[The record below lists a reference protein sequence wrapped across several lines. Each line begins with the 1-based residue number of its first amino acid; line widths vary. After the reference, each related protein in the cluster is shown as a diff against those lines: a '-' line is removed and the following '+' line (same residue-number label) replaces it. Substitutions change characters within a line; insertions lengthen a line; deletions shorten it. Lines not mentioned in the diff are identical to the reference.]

1 MNIIDFLKGAIK
13 KMLGKNNIETALKI
27 DIAISPK
34 LEEKIREWGNIYENK
49 APWLN
54 KDVKSLE
61 LGSSISGEFVRL
73 TIAEMKTEIT
83 GSTRAD
89 FLQEQ
94 YKRML
99 KNLADNLEIG
109 DAKGGLIFKP
119 YVKNGEI
126 YVDFVLQGNFY
137 PISFDDTGKII
148 SIIFATQKTE
158 GNYIYTR
165 LEYHRLEGTDYYIS
179 NTAYKSNNNSS
190 LGKEINL
197 SEVPEWK
204 NIEKEV
210 KIENVEKPLFA
221 YYKPPIANN
230 VDTKSPLG
238 ISVFAKATN
247 LIKDADEQYGRI
259 MWEYE
264 GSEKA
269 VYASTEA
276 LKPRKEVI
284 RNGENRRT
292 KWETPKL
299 KERLFK
305 AIDIDG
311 KDGEGF
317 FKDYSPEVRD
327 EAFWRG
333 LNKILERIEFNVG
346 LAYGTISE
354 PAFSDKT
361 ATEIKTSKQRSYMTV
376 SRMQEN
382 LQTALEDLIY
392 AIDVLT
398 TLYSLAP
405 VGTYQTS
412 FEWGDSVLTDT
423 QVEQTI
429 QMQEVGQGLRSKLR
443 YIMWRYGLTEQ
454 QAQEELDRI
463 QEEKMSN
470 QAAFGFTPINNG
482 DDEE

>member
-1 MNIIDFLKGAIK
+1 
-13 KMLGKNNIETALKI
+13 MLGKSTIETELNI
-27 DIAISPK
+27 DIAVSSK
-34 LEEKIREWGNIYENK
+34 MEAKIREWGNIYENK

-54 KDVKSLE
+54 ENVKSLE
-61 LGSSISGEFVRL
+61 LGSSIASEFVRF
-73 TIAEMKTEIT
+73 TMSEMKTEIT
-83 GSTRAD
+83 GSARAN

-94 YKRML
+94 YKRVL
-99 KNLADNLEIG
+99 GNLADNLEKG
-109 DAKGGLIFKP
+109 NARGGLVFKP
-119 YVKNGEI
+119 YVKNGQI
-126 YVDFVLQGNFY
+126 FVDFIQQGGFY
-137 PISFDDTGKII
+137 PISFDDTGKIT
-148 SIIFATQKTE
+148 SIVFATQKTE
-158 GNYIYTR
+158 GSYIYTR

-179 NTAYKSNNNSS
+179 NTAYKSNNNNS

-204 NIEKEV
+204 DIEKEV
-210 KIENVEKPLFA
+210 QIENVEKPLFA
-221 YYKPPIANN
+221 YYKPPTANN
-230 VDTKSPLG
+230 VDVKSPLG

-247 LIKDADEQYGRI
+247 LIKDADEQYGRV

-269 VYASTEA
+269 VYASIEA
-276 LKPRKEVI
+276 LKPRKEIIKDEEGKRV
-284 RNGENRRT
+284 

-305 AIDIDG
+305 AIDLERKI
-311 KDGEGF
+311 GEGF
-317 FKDYSPEVRD
+317 FEDYSPEIRD

-346 LAYGTISE
+346 LAYGTLSE
-354 PAFSDKT
+354 PSFTDKT
-361 ATEIKTSKQRSYMTV
+361 ATEIKISKQRSYVTV

-382 LQTALEDLIY
+382 LQDALEDLIY
-392 AIDVLT
+392 VIDTLT

-405 VGTYQTS
+405 AGTYQTS

-429 QMQEVGQGLRSKLR
+429 QLQEVGQGLRSKLR

-454 QAQEELDRI
+454 QAQEELDLI
-463 QEEKMSN
+463 QQEKMSN
-470 QAAFGFTPINNG
+470 QEAFGFATDSSI
-482 DDEE
+482 EEE

>member
-1 MNIIDFLKGAIK
+1 MI
-13 KMLGKNNIETALKI
+13 GKNTIESQLNI

-34 LEEKIREWGNIYENK
+34 LESKIREWGNIYENK

-61 LGSSISGEFVRL
+61 LGSAIASEFVRL
-73 TIAEMKTEIT
+73 TTVEMKTEIT
-83 GSTRAD
+83 GSSRAE
-89 FLQEQ
+89 FLHEQ
-94 YKRML
+94 YQKML
-99 KNLADNLEIG
+99 KNLPDNLEKG
-109 DAKGGLIFKP
+109 DAVGGLILKP
-119 YVKNGEI
+119 YVKSGKI
-126 YVDFVLQGNFY
+126 FIDFIVQGNFY

-148 SIIFATQKTE
+148 SIVFATQKTE
-158 GNYIYTR
+158 GDYIYTR

-179 NTAYKSNNNSS
+179 NTAYKSNNNTS

-197 SEVPEWK
+197 TEVPEWK
-204 NIEKEV
+204 DIEKEV

-221 YYKPPIANN
+221 YYKPPLANN

-238 ISVFAKATN
+238 ISVFAKATS
-247 LIKDADEQYGRI
+247 LIKDADEQYGRT

-276 LKPRKEVI
+276 LKPRREVVKDEEGKRI
-284 RNGENRRT
+284 

-299 KERLFK
+299 KDRLFR
-305 AIDIDG
+305 AIDLDG
-311 KDGEGF
+311 KDGTGF
-317 FKDYSPEVRD
+317 FQDYSPEIRD

-361 ATEIKTSKQRSYMTV
+361 ATEIKTSKQRSYDTV

-392 AIDVLT
+392 AIDILT
-398 TLYSLAP
+398 TLYNLAP
-405 VGTYQTS
+405 NGDYQTS
-412 FEWGDSVLTDT
+412 FGWGDSVLTDT

-429 QMQEVGQGLRSKLR
+429 QMQEVGQGLRSKLK

-470 QAAFGFTPINNG
+470 QEAFGFTPNNN
-482 DDEE
+482 EEED

>member
-1 MNIIDFLKGAIK
+1 
-13 KMLGKNNIETALKI
+13 MLGKSNIESELNI

-34 LEEKIREWGNIYENK
+34 LEAKIREWGNIYENK

-61 LGSSISGEFVRL
+61 LGSSIAGEFVRL
-73 TIAEMKTEIT
+73 TTAEMKTEIT
-83 GSTRAD
+83 GSARAI
-89 FLQEQ
+89 FLQQQ
-94 YKRML
+94 YKKML

-109 DAKGGLIFKP
+109 NAKGGLVFKP
-119 YVKNGEI
+119 YVKNEQI
-126 YVDFVLQGNFY
+126 YTDFVQEGLFY
-137 PISFDDTGKII
+137 PISFDDTGRII
-148 SIIFATQKTE
+148 SIVFSSQKTE

-204 NIEKEV
+204 SIEKEV

-238 ISVFAKATN
+238 ISVFAKAVN
-247 LIKDADEQYGRI
+247 LIKDADEQYGRV

-276 LKPRKEVI
+276 LKPRKEII
-284 RNGENRRT
+284 RDEEGKRIN
-292 KWETPKL
+292 WETPKL
-299 KERLFK
+299 KDRLFR
-305 AIDIDG
+305 AIDLDG
-311 KDGEGF
+311 KNGEGF
-317 FKDYSPEVRD
+317 FEDYSPEIRD

-346 LAYGTISE
+346 LAYGTLSE

-361 ATEIKTSKQRSYMTV
+361 ATEIKTSKQRSYVTV

-392 AIDVLT
+392 AMDVLT

-405 VGTYQTS
+405 IGTYQAS

-470 QAAFGFTPINNG
+470 QEAFGFNG
-482 DDEE
+482 NIEEE

>member
-1 MNIIDFLKGAIK
+1 MI
-13 KMLGKNNIETALKI
+13 GKSTIESELNI
-27 DIAISPK
+27 DIAISSK
-34 LEEKIREWGNIYENK
+34 LEAKIREWGNIYENK

-61 LGSSISGEFVRL
+61 LSSSVASEFVRL
-73 TIAEMKTEIT
+73 TTAEMKTEIT
-83 GSTRAD
+83 GSARAS

-94 YKRML
+94 YKKML
-99 KNLADNLEIG
+99 KNLSDNLE
-109 DAKGGLIFKP
+109 KGNARGGIILKP
-119 YVKNGEI
+119 YVKNGQI
-126 YVDFVLQGNFY
+126 FIDFVIQGNFY

-148 SIIFATQKTE
+148 SIVFATQKTE

-190 LGKEINL
+190 LGKKINL
-197 SEVPEWK
+197 LEIPEWK
-204 NIEKEV
+204 DIENEV
-210 KIENVEKPLFA
+210 KIENIEKPLFA

-230 VDTKSPLG
+230 VDAKSPLG
-238 ISVFAKATN
+238 IAVFAKAVN
-247 LIKDADEQYGRI
+247 LIKDADEQYGRVI
-259 MWEYE
+259 WEYE
-264 GSEKA
+264 ASEKA
-269 VYASTEA
+269 VYASIEA
-276 LKPRKEVI
+276 LKPKKEII
-284 RNGENRRT
+284 RDEEGKRV

-305 AIDIDG
+305 AIDIS
-311 KDGEGF
+311 KTNGEDF
-317 FKDYSPEVRD
+317 FQDYSPEIRD

-346 LAYGTISE
+346 LAYGTLSE

-361 ATEIKTSKQRSYMTV
+361 ATEIKTSKQRSYVTV

-382 LQTALEDLIY
+382 LQEALEDLIY

-405 VGTYQTS
+405 AGTYQAS

-454 QAQEELDRI
+454 QAQEELYRI

-470 QAAFGFTPINNG
+470 QEAFGFTENIK
-482 DDEE
+482 EE

>member
-1 MNIIDFLKGAIK
+1 
-13 KMLGKNNIETALKI
+13 MLGKSTIESELNI
-27 DIAISPK
+27 DIAISSK
-34 LEEKIREWGNIYENK
+34 LETKIREWGNIYENK

-61 LGSSISGEFVRL
+61 LGSSIASEFVRL
-73 TIAEMKTEIT
+73 TTAEMKTEIT
-83 GSTRAD
+83 GSARAT

-94 YKRML
+94 YKKIFKL
-99 KNLADNLEIG
+99 LADNLEIG
-109 DAKGGLIFKP
+109 NAKGGLILKP
-119 YVKNGEI
+119 YVKNGQI
-126 YVDFVLQGNFY
+126 YVDFIQQGLFY

-148 SIIFATQKTE
+148 SIVFATQKIE

-165 LEYHRLEGTDYYIS
+165 LEYHRLEGTYYYIS
-179 NTAYKSNNNSS
+179 NTAYKSNNSSS
-190 LGKEINL
+190 LGKNIKL

-204 NIEKEV
+204 DIEKEV
-210 KIENVEKPLFA
+210 KIENIEKPLFA

-230 VDTKSPLG
+230 VDAKSPLG

-247 LIKDADEQYGRI
+247 LIKDADEQYGRV

-269 VYASTEA
+269 IYASIEA
-276 LKPRKEVI
+276 LKPKKEVI
-284 RNGENRRT
+284 RDGEEKRV

-299 KERLFK
+299 KERLFR
-305 AIDIDG
+305 AIDIS
-311 KDGEGF
+311 KTNGEDF
-317 FKDYSPEVRD
+317 FQDYSPEIRD

-346 LAYGTISE
+346 LAYGTLSE

-361 ATEIKTSKQRSYMTV
+361 ATEIKTSKQRSYVTV

-382 LQTALEDLIY
+382 LQTTFEDLIY
-392 AIDVLT
+392 AMDILA

-405 VGTYQTS
+405 LGIYQTS
-412 FEWGDSVLTDT
+412 FKWGDSVLTDT
-423 QVEQTI
+423 QVEQTM
-429 QMQEVGQGLRSKLR
+429 QLQEVGQGLRSKLR
-443 YIMWRYGLTEQ
+443 YIMWRYGLTEE

-463 QEEKMSN
+463 QKEKMSM
-470 QAAFGFTPINNG
+470 QEAFGFTEKHI
-482 DDEE
+482 EEEK

>member
-1 MNIIDFLKGAIK
+1 
-13 KMLGKNNIETALKI
+13 MLGKSTIETQLNI
-27 DIAISPK
+27 DIAVSSK
-34 LEEKIREWGNIYENK
+34 MEAKIREWSNIYENK

-61 LGSSISGEFVRL
+61 LGSSIASEFVRL
-73 TIAEMKTEIT
+73 TMSEMKTEIT
-83 GSTRAD
+83 GSTRAN

-94 YKRML
+94 YKKML
-99 KNLADNLEIG
+99 GNLADNLEKG
-109 DAKGGLIFKP
+109 NARGGLVLKP
-119 YVKNGEI
+119 YVKNGQI
-126 YVDFVLQGNFY
+126 FVDFIQQGDFY

-179 NTAYKSNNNSS
+179 NTAYKSNNNNS

-204 NIEKEV
+204 DIEKEV
-210 KIENVEKPLFA
+210 RIENVEKPLFA
-221 YYKPPIANN
+221 YYKPPTANN
-230 VDTKSPLG
+230 VDAKSPLG

-247 LIKDADEQYGRI
+247 LVEDADEQYGRV

-269 VYASTEA
+269 VYASIEA
-276 LKPRKEVI
+276 LKPRREVI
-284 RNGENRRT
+284 KDEEGKKVR
-292 KWETPKL
+292 WETPKL
-299 KERLFK
+299 KDRLFK
-305 AIDIDG
+305 ALDLDG
-311 KDGEGF
+311 KNGEGF
-317 FKDYSPEVRD
+317 FQDYSPEIRD

-346 LAYGTISE
+346 LAYGTLSE
-354 PAFSDKT
+354 PSFSDKT
-361 ATEIKTSKQRSYMTV
+361 ATEIKTSKQRSYVTV

-382 LQTALEDLIY
+382 LQDALEDLIY
-392 AIDVLT
+392 AIDTLT

-405 VGTYQTS
+405 AGTYQTS

-423 QVEQTI
+423 QVEQTM
-429 QMQEVGQGLRSKLR
+429 QLQEVGQGLRSKLR

-454 QAQEELDRI
+454 QAQEELDLI
-463 QEEKMSN
+463 QKEKMSN
-470 QAAFGFTPINNG
+470 QEAFGFTTNQV
-482 DDEE
+482 EEE

>member
-1 MNIIDFLKGAIK
+1 
-13 KMLGKNNIETALKI
+13 MLGKSTMESELNI
-27 DIAISPK
+27 DIAISSK
-34 LEEKIREWGNIYENK
+34 LEAKIREWGNIYENK

-61 LGSSISGEFVRL
+61 LSSSVASEFVRL
-73 TIAEMKTEIT
+73 TTAEMKTEIT
-83 GSTRAD
+83 GSARAS

-94 YKRML
+94 YKKML
-99 KNLADNLEIG
+99 KNLSDNLE
-109 DAKGGLIFKP
+109 KGNARGGIIFKP
-119 YVKNGEI
+119 YVKNGQI
-126 YVDFVLQGNFY
+126 FIDFVIQGNFY

-148 SIIFATQKTE
+148 SIVFATQKTE

-190 LGKEINL
+190 LGKKINL

-204 NIEKEV
+204 DIEKEV
-210 KIENVEKPLFA
+210 KIENIEKPLFA

-238 ISVFAKATN
+238 IAVFAKAVN
-247 LIKDADEQYGRI
+247 LIKDADEQYGRAI
-259 MWEYE
+259 WEYE
-264 GSEKA
+264 ASEKA
-269 VYASTEA
+269 VYASIEA
-276 LKPRKEVI
+276 LKPKKEII
-284 RNGENRRT
+284 RDEEGKRV

-305 AIDIDG
+305 AIDIS
-311 KDGEGF
+311 KTNGEDF
-317 FKDYSPEVRD
+317 FQDYSPEIRD

-346 LAYGTISE
+346 LAYGTLSE

-361 ATEIKTSKQRSYMTV
+361 ATEIKTSKQRSYVTV

-382 LQTALEDLIY
+382 LQDSLEDLIY

-405 VGTYQTS
+405 AGAYQTS

-470 QAAFGFTPINNG
+470 QEAFGFNG
-482 DDEE
+482 IEEE

>member
-1 MNIIDFLKGAIK
+1 
-13 KMLGKNNIETALKI
+13 MLGKSTIESELNI
-27 DIAISPK
+27 DIAISSK
-34 LEEKIREWGNIYENK
+34 LEAKIREWGNIYENK

-61 LGSSISGEFVRL
+61 LSSSVASEFVRL
-73 TIAEMKTEIT
+73 TTAEMKTEIT
-83 GSTRAD
+83 GSARAS

-94 YKRML
+94 YKKML
-99 KNLADNLEIG
+99 KNLSDNLE
-109 DAKGGLIFKP
+109 KGNARGGIIFKP
-119 YVKNGEI
+119 YVKNGQI
-126 YVDFVLQGNFY
+126 FIDFVIQGNFY

-148 SIIFATQKTE
+148 SIVFATQKTE

-190 LGKEINL
+190 LGKKINL

-204 NIEKEV
+204 DIEKEV
-210 KIENVEKPLFA
+210 KIENIEKPLFA

-238 ISVFAKATN
+238 IAVFAKAVN
-247 LIKDADEQYGRI
+247 LIKDADEQYGRAI
-259 MWEYE
+259 WEYE
-264 GSEKA
+264 ASEKA
-269 VYASTEA
+269 VYASIEA
-276 LKPRKEVI
+276 LKPKKEII
-284 RNGENRRT
+284 RDEEGKRV
-292 KWETPKL
+292 KWEAPKL

-305 AIDIDG
+305 AIDIS
-311 KDGEGF
+311 KTNGEDF
-317 FKDYSPEVRD
+317 FQDYSPEIRD

-346 LAYGTISE
+346 LAYGTLSE

-361 ATEIKTSKQRSYMTV
+361 ATEIKTSKQRSYVTV

-382 LQTALEDLIY
+382 LQDALEDLIY
-392 AIDVLT
+392 AIDILT

-405 VGTYQTS
+405 AGTYQAS

-423 QVEQTI
+423 EREQTL

-454 QAQEELDRI
+454 QAQEELERI
-463 QEEKMSN
+463 QKEKMSN
-470 QAAFGFTPINNG
+470 QEAFGFNG
-482 DDEE
+482 NIEEEK

>member
-1 MNIIDFLKGAIK
+1 
-13 KMLGKNNIETALKI
+13 MLGKSTIESELNI
-27 DIAISPK
+27 DIAISSK
-34 LEEKIREWGNIYENK
+34 LEAKIREWGNIYENK

-61 LGSSISGEFVRL
+61 LSSSVASEFVRL
-73 TIAEMKTEIT
+73 TTAETKTEIT
-83 GSTRAD
+83 GSARAS

-94 YKRML
+94 YKKML
-99 KNLADNLEIG
+99 KNLSDNLE
-109 DAKGGLIFKP
+109 KGNARGGIIFKP
-119 YVKNGEI
+119 YVKNGQI
-126 YVDFVLQGNFY
+126 FIDFVTQGNFY

-148 SIIFATQKTE
+148 SIVFATQKTE

-190 LGKEINL
+190 LGKKINL

-204 NIEKEV
+204 DIEKEV
-210 KIENVEKPLFA
+210 KIENIEKPLFA

-238 ISVFAKATN
+238 IAVFAKAVN
-247 LIKDADEQYGRI
+247 LIKDADEQYGRVI
-259 MWEYE
+259 WEYE
-264 GSEKA
+264 ASEKA
-269 VYASTEA
+269 VYASIEA
-276 LKPRKEVI
+276 LKPKKEII
-284 RNGENRRT
+284 RDEEGKRV

-305 AIDIDG
+305 AIDIS
-311 KDGEGF
+311 KTNGEDF
-317 FKDYSPEVRD
+317 FQDYSPEIRD

-346 LAYGTISE
+346 LAYGTLSE

-361 ATEIKTSKQRSYMTV
+361 ATEIKTSKQRSYVTV

-382 LQTALEDLIY
+382 LQDALEDLIY

-405 VGTYQTS
+405 AGAYQTS

-470 QAAFGFTPINNG
+470 QEAFGFTENIK
-482 DDEE
+482 EE

>member
-1 MNIIDFLKGAIK
+1 
-13 KMLGKNNIETALKI
+13 MLGKSNIESELNI

-34 LEEKIREWGNIYENK
+34 LEAKIREWGNIYENK

-73 TIAEMKTEIT
+73 TTAEMKTEIT
-83 GSTRAD
+83 GSARAT

-94 YKRML
+94 YKKML
-99 KNLADNLEIG
+99 KNLADNLEKG
-109 DAKGGLIFKP
+109 DAKGGLVFKP
-119 YVKNGEI
+119 YVKNGQI
-126 YVDFVLQGNFY
+126 YIDFVQQGLFY

-148 SIIFATQKTE
+148 SIVFVSQKTE
-158 GNYIYTR
+158 GDYIYTR

-204 NIEKEV
+204 DIEKVVE
-210 KIENVEKPLFA
+210 IENIEKPLFS

-238 ISVFAKATN
+238 ISVFAKAIN
-247 LIKDADEQYGRI
+247 LIKDADEQYGRAI
-259 MWEYE
+259 WEYE

-269 VYASTEA
+269 VYASIEA

-284 RNGENRRT
+284 RDGEGKRT

-299 KERLFK
+299 KDRLFK
-305 AIDIDG
+305 AIDLDG
-311 KDGEGF
+311 KNGEGF
-317 FKDYSPEVRD
+317 FKDYSPEIRD

-346 LAYGTISE
+346 LAYGTLSE

-392 AIDVLT
+392 AMDVLT

-405 VGTYQTS
+405 VGTYQAS

-429 QMQEVGQGLRSKLR
+429 QMQEVGLGLRSKLK
-443 YIMWRYGLTEQ
+443 YIMWRYGLTEE
-454 QAQEELDRI
+454 QALEELQEI

-470 QAAFGFTPINNG
+470 REALGFNESI
-482 DDEE
+482 DEE

>member
-1 MNIIDFLKGAIK
+1 
-13 KMLGKNNIETALKI
+13 MLGKSNIESELNI

-34 LEEKIREWGNIYENK
+34 LEAKIREWGNIYENK

-73 TIAEMKTEIT
+73 TTAEMKTEIT
-83 GSTRAD
+83 GSTRAN
-89 FLQEQ
+89 FLQKQ

-99 KNLADNLEIG
+99 ENLADNLEIG
-109 DAKGGLIFKP
+109 NAKGGLVFKP
-119 YVKNGEI
+119 YVKNGQI
-126 YVDFVLQGNFY
+126 YTDFVQEGFFY
-137 PISFDDTGKII
+137 PISFDDTGRII
-148 SIIFATQKTE
+148 SIVFSSQKTE
-158 GNYIYTR
+158 GYYIYTR
-165 LEYHRLEGTDYYIS
+165 LEYHRLVGTYYYIS
-179 NTAYKSNNNSS
+179 NTAYKSNNNTS

-204 NIEKEV
+204 DIEKEV
-210 KIENVEKPLFA
+210 KIENIEKPLFS

-247 LIKDADEQYGRI
+247 LIKDADEQYGRV

-276 LKPRKEVI
+276 LKPRKEII
-284 RNGENRRT
+284 RDENGKRIS
-292 KWETPKL
+292 WETPKL
-299 KERLFK
+299 KDRLFR
-305 AIDIDG
+305 AIDLDG
-311 KDGEGF
+311 KNGEGF
-317 FKDYSPEVRD
+317 FEDYSPEVRD

-346 LAYGTISE
+346 LAYGTLSE

-361 ATEIKTSKQRSYMTV
+361 ATEIKTSKQRSYVTV

-382 LQTALEDLIY
+382 LQTALEDLLY
-392 AIDVLT
+392 AINVLT
-398 TLYSLAP
+398 TLYKLAP
-405 VGTYQTS
+405 EGIYQTS
-412 FEWGDSVLTDT
+412 FEWGDSILTDT
-423 QVEQTI
+423 EREQTL
-429 QMQEVGQGLRSKLR
+429 QMQEVNVGLRSKVK
-443 YIMWRYGLTEQ
+443 YIMFRYGLTEK
-454 QAQEELDRI
+454 QAREELEQI
-463 QEEKMSN
+463 NKEKMSA
-470 QAAFGFTPINNG
+470 QEAFGMIPSK
-482 DDEE
+482 E